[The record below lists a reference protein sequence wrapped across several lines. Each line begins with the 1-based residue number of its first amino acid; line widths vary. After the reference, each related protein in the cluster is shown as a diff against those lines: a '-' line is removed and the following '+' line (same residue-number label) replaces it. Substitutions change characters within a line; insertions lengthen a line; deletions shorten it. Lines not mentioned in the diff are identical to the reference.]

1 MKICSKS
8 FCNCK
13 LSNKGIFHILEYPCL
28 KTMTTKVDE
37 DMEQLELS
45 LSAYADVTWYSPFGG
60 RLAVAYK
67 TKDSLIIQSSNHVL
81 WYLAN

>member
-1 MKICSKS
+1 M
-8 FCNCK
+8 
-13 LSNKGIFHILEYPCL
+13 
-28 KTMTTKVDE
+28 TMKVDE

-67 TKDSLIIQSSNHVL
+67 TKDSLITQSSNHVL